1 MSDGRRA
8 VVAGRSLSKTFGGVE
23 ALSGVSIELYAGEC
37 VGLAGDNG
45 AGKSTLLKLLTG
57 VHAPTSG
64 EVVFDGETIAGITP
78 ARALEL
84 GIEIVYQDLALADNL
99 SAVENIFLG
108 RERAPRLGGVLRLLD
123 RAGMAERAES
133 VLTEL
138 GIRPFDLHAPVK
150 TLSGG
155 QRQMVAIARSMTFA
169 PRVLI
174 LDEPTAA
181 LSATAV
187 APILELIRE
196 LPRRGLSVLLV
207 SHRLGDLLSAT
218 DRIYVLRHGRN
229 TAAGATSSFSE
240 ARLMSA
246 IAGGVSGTPGTDP

>member
-8 VVAGRSLSKTFGGVE
+8 VLSGRSLSKTFGGVE
-23 ALSGVSIELYAGEC
+23 ALSGLSIELYAGEC

-45 AGKSTLLKLLTG
+45 AGKSTLVKILTG

-64 EVVFDGETIAGITP
+64 EVVVDGQTVAGMTP

-99 SAVENIFLG
+99 SAIENIFLG
-108 RERAPRLGGVLRLLD
+108 RERARGLGRVVRLLD
-123 RAGMAERAES
+123 RAGMAERAEA

-138 GIRPFDLHAPVK
+138 GVNPFDLHVPVK
-150 TLSGG
+150 ALSGG

-181 LSATAV
+181 LSATAAV
-187 APILELIRE
+187 PVLALIRA
-196 LPRRGLSVLLV
+196 LPKRGLSVILI

-218 DRIYVLRHGRN
+218 DRIHVLRHGR
-229 TAAGATSSFSE
+229 TAAVGATSSFSE
-240 ARLMSA
+240 ASLMSA
-246 IAGGVSGTPGTDP
+246 IAGGVSGAGPQL